1 MKIIQE
7 GNPHWPNYTDPRG
20 GDATQRYQD
29 FLNHTEEGRS
39 AGTKRARKESRH
51 QEQYDNRQTQ
61 RARKRAEK
69 YQRRQNVQ
77 AEQEL
82 KRLQGEA
89 KKTRQAE
96 VRQERNKPK
105 SKYAPRHQP
114 APAKI
119 DIQSALNTDTAKRM
133 ERFKDDLYRKEASAK
148 ILATEGL
155 SARQARSTLQH
166 AASQASTTQEMGWL
180 AKQRDRLATSDAA
193 KRVANIVRERDTKD
207 AKMWVSS
214 TLSKKNAAKL
224 ANKARNAPKWLKLM
238 GATAAALGLVG
249 IVNRAF
255 TPNDTPPSDIEHAWT
270 RIEKLSNSDL
280 TRARREKWTDFH
292 SPYRGAV
299 IKALNSRILSGG
311 KSAKDS
317 IFEKALVASSIKS
330 LMNPGVPLEKAAEGM
345 RHARRI
351 TETTFLRGPKRTAKD
366 IDSDIRGLI
375 HKPTKMISPNAL
387 ELSRPKPISTI
398 PSAASNTGK
407 SFQIMPADNLAY
419 KGHPTIMA
427 FNNRSRH
434 HYAAN
439 GPAKNRHLFGGLL

>member
-7 GNPHWPNYTDPRG
+7 GNPHWPNYTTPG
-20 GDATQRYQD
+20 GGNAGQRYQD
-29 FLNHTEEGRS
+29 FLKYTEEGRA
-39 AGTKRARKESRH
+39 AGTKRARKETRH
-51 QEQYDNRQTQ
+51 QEQYDNRQRQ
-61 RARKRAEK
+61 RSQKRADK

-89 KKTRQAE
+89 KKKRQTEA
-96 VRQERNKPK
+96 RQERNKPK

-119 DIQSALNTDTAKRM
+119 DIQSALNSDTAKRM

-148 ILATEGL
+148 ILATEDL
-155 SARQARSTLQH
+155 SKRQARSTLQH
-166 AASQASTTQEMGWL
+166 AASQASTTEEMGWL
-180 AKQRDRLATSDAA
+180 AKQRDRLATSDAG
-193 KRVANIVRERDTKD
+193 KRIANIVRERDTKD

-214 TLSKKNAAKL
+214 TLSKQNASKV
-224 ANKARNAPKWLKLM
+224 ANKARNAPKWLKLL

-255 TPNDTPPSDIEHAWT
+255 TPNDTPPNDIEHAWS
-270 RIEKLSNSDL
+270 RIDKLSKSDL

-292 SPYRGAV
+292 SPYKGAV
-299 IKALNSRILSGG
+299 ITALNHRMLSG
-311 KSAKDS
+311 AKPVKDT
-317 IFEKALVASSIKS
+317 IFEKARVALSTKS
-330 LMNPGVPLEKAAEGM
+330 LMKPGVPLEKASEGF

-351 TETTFLRGPKRTAKD
+351 TDTTFLRGPKKTPRS

-375 HKPTKMISPNAL
+375 HKPTKMTSPNAL
-387 ELSRPKPISTI
+387 ELSMPKPTSAI

-407 SFQIMPADNLAY
+407 SFQIMPGDNLAY

-434 HYAAN
+434 HYAHN
-439 GPAKNRHLFGGLL
+439 GPDKNRHLFGGLL